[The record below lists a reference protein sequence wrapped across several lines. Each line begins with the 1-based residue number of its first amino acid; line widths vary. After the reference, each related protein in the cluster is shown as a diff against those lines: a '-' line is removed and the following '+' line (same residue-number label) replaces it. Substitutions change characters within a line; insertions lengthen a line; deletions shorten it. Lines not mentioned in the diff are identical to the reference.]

1 MIWIWY
7 GFSNFQYGVLNRRLE
22 WKVKKTSVSTFI
34 SSMEKDK
41 VILQDKNSEDIQE
54 KTASKIISRNDLCP
68 CGSGKKY
75 KNCHGR

>member
-34 SSMEKDK
+34 SSMEKNK